1 MSKTSG
7 PLSDRSA
14 GVSAACQ
21 SGIETSLN
29 LTLML
34 GYSLLNAALAP
45 FAVAVSVG
53 LQPPPLTVPDVA
65 GPALCSWLAAWLC
78 SAPLPPPPTG
88 APHAPRA
95 RARLATPSTASRPKH
110 NL

>member
-34 GYSLLNAALAP
+34 GYSLLNAAM
-45 FAVAVSVG
+45 
-53 LQPPPLTVPDVA
+53 
-65 GPALCSWLAAWLC
+65 
-78 SAPLPPPPTG
+78 
-88 APHAPRA
+88 
-95 RARLATPSTASRPKH
+95 
-110 NL
+110 